1 MLFISNKAF
10 LPFTNTFKDN
20 KNIWIMKKINKKAIK
35 IKIKLKKKKELRRL
49 SISPSIKAHIAMNWN
64 GEIIIF
70 PF

>member
-35 IKIKLKKKKELRRL
+35 IKIKLKKKK
-49 SISPSIKAHIAMNWN
+49 N
-64 GEIIIF
+64 
-70 PF
+70 